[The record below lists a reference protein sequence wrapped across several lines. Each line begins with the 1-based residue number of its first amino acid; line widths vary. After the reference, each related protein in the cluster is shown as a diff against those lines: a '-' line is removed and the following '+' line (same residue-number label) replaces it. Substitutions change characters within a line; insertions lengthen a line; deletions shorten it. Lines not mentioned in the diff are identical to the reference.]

1 MARTPLTTIL
11 LAQNNYAIQ
20 PGDLAVTPASD
31 FTNGNYFILTGNEIL
46 LVQNTDSVAHNFT
59 ALSTLDHLGRSSDL
73 VYLVPAGGIAAI
85 QFSVLEGWIQADGSV
100 ALNPSNVHILFTVL
114 RIG

>member
-1 MARTPLTTIL
+1 MSRTLLTTIL

-46 LVQNTDSVAHNFT
+46 LVQDTDSVAHNFT
-59 ALSTLDHLGRSSDL
+59 ALSTPDHLGRSSDL
-73 VYLVPAGGIAAI
+73 VYSVPAGGTAVI
-85 QFSVLEGWIQADGSV
+85 QFSVMEGWIQTDSSV
-100 ALNPSNVHILFTVL
+100 LLNPSNAHVLFT
-114 RIG
+114 